1 MITLTFGTVA
11 FANAYVSFAAA
22 FAIFF
27 SESTVASKPFT
38 LVRVSTGISNASQK
52 FTNSTAFSAPS
63 TVSTGSNFS
72 AASPSSS
79 KRTVLLATAPTV
91 VPLIFNRP
99 VTTLFANSDFTSI
112 NKPSSA
118 ISVNASTAS
127 AASASISAH
136 ALFKSSSQ
144 SA

>member
-52 FTNSTAFSAPS
+52 FTNSAAFSAPS
-63 TVSTGSNFS
+63 TVSTGSNF
-72 AASPSSS
+72 SSS

>member
-22 FAIFF
+22 FAI
-27 SESTVASKPFT
+27 SYAKAKGVATSDM
-38 LVRVSTGISNASQK
+38 
-52 FTNSTAFSAPS
+52 
-63 TVSTGSNFS
+63 
-72 AASPSSS
+72 AAA
-79 KRTVLLATAPTV
+79 K
-91 VPLIFNRP
+91 
-99 VTTLFANSDFTSI
+99 TSYE
-112 NKPSSA
+112 NKT
-118 ISVNASTAS
+118 TAS